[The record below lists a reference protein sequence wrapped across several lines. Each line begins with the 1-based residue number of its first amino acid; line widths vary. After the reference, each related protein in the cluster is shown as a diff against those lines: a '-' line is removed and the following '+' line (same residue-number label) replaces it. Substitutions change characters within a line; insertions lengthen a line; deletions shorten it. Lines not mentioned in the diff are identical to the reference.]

1 MKPASQETAHGVL
14 VVDDDEVFRS
24 RLVRAFTERGWDA
37 RGAPDGESALQIAQA
52 ESPEHAV
59 VDLRMPGIGGL
70 EVVRALKQLDPT
82 TNVVVL
88 TGYGSIATALD
99 AVRLG
104 ATHYLTKPAD
114 VDDIIA
120 GFERAHVPPGE
131 LPAPVGEQ
139 VEVPSLARTE
149 WEHINRV
156 LADCG
161 GNISQAARL
170 LGLHRRS
177 LQRKLAKHPVAR

>member
-1 MKPASQETAHGVL
+1 MTAAASVL
-14 VVDDDEVFRS
+14 VVDDDETYRT
-24 RLVRAFTERGWDA
+24 RLVRAFQSREYDA
-37 RGAPDGESALQIAQA
+37 QGARDGEEAVALARK
-52 ESPEHAV
+52 ESPEYAV
-59 VDLRMPGIGGL
+59 VDLRMPGVSGL
-70 EVVRALKQLDPT
+70 DVVRELKALDAT

-88 TGYGSIATALD
+88 TGYGSIATALE

-114 VDDIIA
+114 VDDILA
-120 GFERAHVPPGE
+120 AFERATRPPAE
-131 LPAPVGEQ
+131 ATPVEHS
-139 VEVPSLARTE
+139 VPSLARAE

-156 LADCG
+156 LSDCG

-177 LQRKLAKHPVAR
+177 LQRKLSKYPTPR